1 MFREATLAL
10 ALICSPAS
18 HGVWDGMCTI
28 PEDVYRSDTCPVINH
43 VVEKSCLG
51 SPWGRGAMSSLI

>member
-18 HGVWDGMCTI
+18 RGGMCTI
-28 PEDVYRSDTCPVINH
+28 PEDVYLTRAPLTTT
-43 VVEKSCLG
+43 
-51 SPWGRGAMSSLI
+51 